1 MKETAGTY
9 RAEELLEK
17 ILILTTV
24 NSTLLHLLLS
34 VEAGEQVSPEQIRQL
49 AHGVRAVRD
58 SVQQA
63 FSTPKGRRKGQPASS
78 FVSDTVKVILNR
90 MGRMEEALGKLAGRL
105 EEQQAVAAAAGEVA
119 GKVAEAGD
127 EGVAEEPA
135 EAALDLAGL
144 AGKPFQRHLSVH
156 DPNRNLQAIQ
166 QLLERY
172 STHCHLLLPT
182 YWFEACREL
191 HRYSEPKEVIAEV
204 TRLAG
209 KAFYNLVRRLLSEAP
224 SAGLLQALYRS
235 RGPEAELTHSEQD
248 RIIGAA
254 RLFYDHL
261 AMALKSGSVD
271 DAISEANSSLRN
283 FDWGGL
289 DIEKRVVGVFH
300 RSATELRDQAKSKTL
315 NAQQRIISAELS
327 RYICELTAS
336 LHQLPRLRRLLA
348 EMKP

>member
-1 MKETAGTY
+1 MKGTAGTY

-34 VEAGEQVSPEQIRQL
+34 REAGETVSPEQVRQL
-49 AHGVRAVRD
+49 AHGVKAVRD

-63 FSTPKGRRKGQPASS
+63 FTPKGKRKGQQIPS
-78 FVSDTVKVILNR
+78 FISDTVKVILNR
-90 MGRMEEALGKLAGRL
+90 MSRMEEALGKLADRL
-105 EEQQAVAAAAGEVA
+105 QDQQPPPAAESKTVKA
-119 GKVAEAGD
+119 
-127 EGVAEEPA
+127 AEEGA
-135 EAALDLAGL
+135 AREHVEEALDLAGL

-166 QLLERY
+166 QLLDRY
-172 STHCHLLLPT
+172 SAHCHLLLPT

-191 HRYSEPKEVIAEV
+191 HRYSEPREVISDV
-204 TRLAG
+204 TRMAG

-235 RGPEAELTHSEQD
+235 RGSEAELTHSEQN
-248 RIIGAA
+248 RIISDAST
-254 RLFYDHL
+254 FYDHL
-261 AMALKSGSVD
+261 AEALKSGSVEE
-271 DAISEANSSLRN
+271 AISEANSALCN

-289 DIEKRVVGVFH
+289 DVEKRVVGVFH
-300 RSATELRDQAKSKTL
+300 RSATELRDQAKSKALTD
-315 NAQQRIISAELS
+315 QQRIISAELS
-327 RYICELTAS
+327 RYICSLTAS